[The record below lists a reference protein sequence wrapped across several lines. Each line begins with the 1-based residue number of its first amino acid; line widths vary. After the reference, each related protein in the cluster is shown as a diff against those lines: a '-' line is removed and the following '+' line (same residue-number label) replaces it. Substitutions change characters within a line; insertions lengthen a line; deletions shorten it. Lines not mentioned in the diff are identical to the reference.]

1 MEHNELKPC
10 PFCGGT
16 AVIDHEKICAGHG
29 DFYTRFQIRC
39 RKCRKRGKVVY
50 DYDED
55 ALRKEI
61 ERWNTSV
68 KTDIKTVEK
77 CELNREQIIKAFEV
91 EGHNENRCVCC
102 GDIIPE
108 GRMICPICERESNP
122 QKTIKSVKDIDLKKQ
137 KPELLAAQLRMI
149 ANSQSSIYCRAV
161 LIEAAS
167 RLEDTNKIA
176 KFFRNKVVAIMEG
189 ECEET

>member
-1 MEHNELKPC
+1 M
-10 PFCGGT
+10 
-16 AVIDHEKICAGHG
+16 
-29 DFYTRFQIRC
+29 
-39 RKCRKRGKVVY
+39 
-50 DYDED
+50 
-55 ALRKEI
+55 
-61 ERWNTSV
+61 
-68 KTDIKTVEK
+68 
-77 CELNREQIIKAFEV
+77 
-91 EGHNENRCVCC
+91 ENRCIVC

-108 GRMICPICERESNP
+108 GRMICPICEREGNP

-176 KFFRNKVVAIMEG
+176 TFFRNKVVAIMEG